1 MKNKDIEVEAI
12 INDDT
17 TEPTIDSNIPV
28 VVPKDKERAT
38 NDEKLRRTKVT
49 LNLLSEGLPKQE
61 VVEEL
66 RRMYSLS
73 ERQAYRYIDMGY
85 DILRQ
90 SFTDEIAVNKS
101 QSISWLYQLRN
112 KAYDDEDYS
121 VALKAQENIDKITG
135 VSSTSKIELSGKD
148 GKDLP
153 VTINIVSVN
162 P

>member
-1 MKNKDIEVEAI
+1 MNKDIEITAV

-28 VVPKDKERAT
+28 VIPKDKERA
-38 NDEKLRRTKVT
+38 NVDEKLRRTKVA

-73 ERQAYRYIDMGY
+73 ERQAYRYVEMGY
-85 DILRQ
+85 DFLRQ

-112 KAYDDEDYS
+112 KAYSDEDYGI
-121 VALKAQENIDKITG
+121 ALKAQENIDKITG
-135 VSSTSKIELSGKD
+135 VSTISKLEISGKD

-153 VTINIVSVN
+153 VTINIVAVN
-162 P
+162 T